1 MSNNLN
7 EKINN
12 NTNNN
17 NINNENNNNNIPNI
31 IKIIPFKKNYLKIFI
46 NKNEYYILNKNKYDI
61 NKIMMLLDLKKIN
74 ILGEK
79 FRKFEKKGVEKFE
92 FIKLIKNEIDNN
104 SDNNNINSI
113 SLIYGLHK
121 FFNEIDYNNDK
132 HMQWEEFTQFIIDKV
147 EGENGNDFSDED
159 EFNNYNNNESIINN
173 NNNNNNNNSNK
184 KIFNEKY
191 MKKYKRYEISNK
203 IQDFYLHK
211 YEMTDAAFLNKTN
224 ELYVVEYRQNYIKVY
239 NPYSGRITKTLN
251 IKKYID
257 IYNNNLKN
265 MLILKNKEIERLNK
279 NNNNNNNNNNSVNKP
294 TLNINNLK
302 NIKNIPEL
310 TYQEDNTHTFSVLS
324 ITSTPYVF
332 ALCLSNNII
341 AFFSVSLEEPECLYK
356 IKTPSLQKR
365 IFFLPEHN
373 IWFSTGC
380 KEKNDKYFY
389 LNELD
394 IEFEYK
400 NQRIYSYYNLNHAYR
415 NKYCNVFE
423 HKNEIYDCIEILKPF
438 LILTACLDGYIRILN
453 LNNLENVCYWHY
465 HKLGVKHLDYNPLI
479 DTNGYIISSGFEY
492 FINMYSTDLSIDEA
506 YKGKLEGHY
515 APIVNCI
522 FLGKS
527 YMCVSVDEEGI
538 SRIWD
543 IKMKS
548 CLQMIPMSKKNFKVN
563 NLIFID
569 KYNKF
574 IVYGNKILFYDSKYT
589 DNDINTI
596 SLNDNKNNNNINNN
610 NLIYP
615 IKIEYNT
622 YYSCFYVATNKD
634 IRIYNHKGTLIKI
647 LKRLLNNE
655 HFDNDTQIKYFI
667 HENNHRKIYLAFSNG
682 AIMQYNA
689 GNGSLIKSINV
700 YEEEKEGMQIFH
712 YDHFKPISSMF
723 YYIYNNNNN
732 DDINN
737 NNNEYLLISSGTDS
751 LINIYNEKDASQSQR
766 LRTLKGGHT
775 LDNKK
780 CEILCMDFSYNNNLL
795 CTGSVDGII
804 TIWDFE
810 ISKIE
815 DVLIFNEINN
825 NNNIEK
831 NIINKVDV
839 ICVKFLNN
847 FPILFSS
854 YSNGSCVLWGI
865 KGFNEFKGKIILCYN
880 NFFYS
885 SFLIEECAVCDCIF
899 INKNIKSFEKNIINE
914 KFLNNENNKLYVD
927 DELNPDF
934 YEDLKDEIK
943 YYLLTC
949 DKKGFVRILNLK
961 GLFKKYYHKMNIEN
975 NNTKIKSILN
985 LLKKEDVNVESI
997 LNHIIIQKKRM
1008 KFNNNNINYNLY
1020 KNNIIINEFRAHE
1033 KTIINMCLINNN
1045 KNNINFVTLGMD
1057 NFFRIWNEKLEMI
1070 GEINLFPNFNK
1081 KINNNNNKIWKFNLN
1096 EEEILEKEIKE
1107 IIIILKKFNI
1117 KPIFIG
1123 SSEDKIIF
1131 NHFNNISDESNSNN
1145 NDNIKK
1151 EKKINENLIKQERK
1165 KKRFKK
1171 IDNNELNNINNQNKN
1186 ENDNN
1191 DLNISYED
1199 LFIKNI
1205 TTKIDELIENKNEDY
1220 NNKGFNNIE
1229 NNIIN
1234 NIKDNN
1240 IINNNLNKKNLKKTI
1255 QKKVLFNN
1263 NVINVNEEDKNNNN
1277 NNNNNNINNKNNLE
1291 KNEKKIKN
1299 NNNNNNNLEKNDNK
1313 NNNKNNN
1320 VIINNKRNISILKN
1334 NITYNNNNNNN
1345 SIMNLKNLSLTKNN
1359 ESSFFAE
1366 SKKKNLSQ
1374 KKLNFNRNNLYSTKF
1389 LKNFISN
1396 NENEISIKKKLLLPI
1411 IKYEKKLFEDKKKFK
1426 IDSSEKILKYEFYSN
1441 SYKNCV
1447 KLNPN
1452 KNISNMSLLYNYKN
1466 MWNNVNNYKNEL
1478 NNKTIDNK
1486 NNNINNINNKRANT
1500 SLSKFKKKSQSSFN
1514 IFSKK
1519 NI

>member
-1 MSNNLN
+1 
-7 EKINN
+7 
-12 NTNNN
+12 
-17 NINNENNNNNIPNI
+17 
-31 IKIIPFKKNYLKIFI
+31 
-46 NKNEYYILNKNKYDI
+46 
-61 NKIMMLLDLKKIN
+61 MMLLDLKKIN

-92 FIKLIKNEIDNN
+92 FIKLIKNEIDNS

-159 EFNNYNNNESIINN
+159 EFNNNYNNNNESIINN
-173 NNNNNNNNSNK
+173 NNNNNNNSNK
-184 KIFNEKY
+184 NIFNEKY

-211 YEMTDAAFLNKTN
+211 YEMTDAAFINKTN

-279 NNNNNNNNNNSVNKP
+279 NNNNNINNNNNNKSN
-294 TLNINNLK
+294 LNINNNLK

-310 TYQEDNTHTFSVLS
+310 TYQEDKTHTFSVLS
-324 ITSTPYVF
+324 ILSTPYVF
-332 ALCLSNNII
+332 ALCLSNNTI

-394 IEFEYK
+394 IEFEFK
-400 NQRIYSYYNLNHAYR
+400 NQRIHSYYNLNHAYR

-423 HKNEIYDCIEILKPF
+423 HKNEIYDCIEIFKPF

-479 DTNGYIISSGFEY
+479 ESNGYIISSGFEY
-492 FINMYSTDLSIDEA
+492 FINMYCTDLSIDEA

-527 YMCVSVDEEGI
+527 YMCLSVDEEGI

-574 IVYGNKILFYDSKYT
+574 IIYGNKILFYDGKYT
-589 DNDINTI
+589 ENDINNSI
-596 SLNDNKNNNNINNN
+596 SLNNNKNNNNNI
-610 NLIYP
+610 IYP
-615 IKIEYNT
+615 IKIEYNK
-622 YYSCFYVATNKD
+622 YYSCFYIATNKD
-634 IRIYNHKGTLIKI
+634 IRIYNHKGILIKI

-667 HENNHRKIYLAFSNG
+667 HEINHRKIYLAFSNG

-689 GNGSLIKSINV
+689 GNGSLIKSINE

-712 YDHFKPISSMF
+712 YDHFKSISSMF
-723 YYIYNNNNN
+723 YFIYNNYNDTNNN
-732 DDINN
+732 SDIS
-737 NNNEYLLISSGTDS
+737 NNECLLISAATDS
-751 LINIYNEKDASQSQR
+751 LVNIYNEKDVEQSQR

-775 LDNKK
+775 IDNKK

-810 ISKIE
+810 ISKID
-815 DVLIFNEINN
+815 DVLIFNETMNN
-825 NNNIEK
+825 NNNEK

-847 FPILFSS
+847 FPILFSC
-854 YSNGSCVLWGI
+854 YSNGSCVLWGV
-865 KGFNEFKGKIILCYN
+865 KGFNEFKGKKLLCYE
-880 NFFYS
+880 NFFCS
-885 SFLIEECAVCDCIF
+885 SFLIEGCAVCDCIF
-899 INKNIKSFEKNIINE
+899 INEKINNFEKKIINE
-914 KFLNNENNKLYVD
+914 KFLNDENNNKNFNINDSYVD
-927 DELNPDF
+927 DEINPDF
-934 YEDLKDEIK
+934 YEDSKKDEEEIK
-943 YYLLTC
+943 YYLITC

-961 GLFKKYYHKMNIEN
+961 GIFKKYHNKMDIEL

-997 LNHIIIQKKRM
+997 LNHIIIQKKKI
-1008 KFNNNNINYNLY
+1008 KFIDNNVHYNLY

-1045 KNNINFVTLGMD
+1045 NNNNNKTFNFVTLGMD

-1070 GEINLFPNFNK
+1070 GEVNLFPKLNK
-1081 KINNNNNKIWKFNLN
+1081 KFNNNNNKIWKFNLN

-1107 IIIILKKFNI
+1107 IIQIFKKFNI
-1117 KPIFIG
+1117 KPILIG

-1131 NHFNNISDESNSNN
+1131 NHFNNISEDSNSNN
-1145 NDNIKK
+1145 NDNINK
-1151 EKKINENLIKQERK
+1151 EKKINESLIKEERK
-1165 KKRFKK
+1165 KKRYKK
-1171 IDNNELNNINNQNKN
+1171 IDNFELNNNNNKNKN
-1186 ENDNN
+1186 ENENN
-1191 DLNISYED
+1191 DLNVSYED
-1199 LFIKNI
+1199 LYIKNI
-1205 TTKIDELIENKNEDY
+1205 TTKIDDLIENKNNDY
-1220 NNKGFNNIE
+1220 NEKGFNYFEKDIIE
-1229 NNIIN
+1229 G
-1234 NIKDNN
+1234 IKDNN
-1240 IINNNLNKKNLKKTI
+1240 IINNNLNKKLKKTFT
-1255 QKKVLFNN
+1255 KKVLFNN
-1263 NVINVNEEDKNNNN
+1263 NVINVNED
-1277 NNNNNNINNKNNLE
+1277 NK
-1291 KNEKKIKN
+1291 
-1299 NNNNNNNLEKNDNK
+1299 NNNNLEKIDENNNNIILEKNENK
-1313 NNNKNNN
+1313 NINN
-1320 VIINNKRNISILKN
+1320 VINKRNIPILKN
-1334 NITYNNNNNNN
+1334 NNITYNNNNNN
-1345 SIMNLKNLSLTKNN
+1345 SIMNLKNLSLTKKNYKNNSFN
-1359 ESSFFAE
+1359 ESQE
-1366 SKKKNLSQ
+1366 NKKINSSQ
-1374 KKLNFNRNNLYSTKF
+1374 KKFNLNRNNLYSSKF
-1389 LKNFISN
+1389 LKNFISLN
-1396 NENEISIKKKLLLPI
+1396 NDNEISIKKKLLLPI
-1411 IKYEKKLFEDKKKFK
+1411 IKYEKKLFEDKKKYK

-1441 SYKNCV
+1441 SYKNCC

-1452 KNISNMSLLYNYKN
+1452 NNISNMSLMYNYKN
-1466 MWNNVNNYKNEL
+1466 MWNNVNSYKNEL
-1478 NNKTIDNK
+1478 NNNTIDNK
-1486 NNNINNINNKRANT
+1486 NNNSNFNKKRTNS
-1500 SLSKFKKKSQSSFN
+1500 SLSKFKKKSQSTFN